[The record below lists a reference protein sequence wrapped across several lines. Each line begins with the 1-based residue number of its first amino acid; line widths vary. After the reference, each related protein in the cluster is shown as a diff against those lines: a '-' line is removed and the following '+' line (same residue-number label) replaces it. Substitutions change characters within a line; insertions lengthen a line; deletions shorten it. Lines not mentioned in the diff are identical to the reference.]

1 MDLRRLQVFA
11 KVYECRSFSRAAD
24 EVLLSQPTV
33 SGHIKSLETELG
45 VRLFDRLGREILPT
59 RGAELLYGHARRILE
74 MVEEAQRAVDA
85 FLGRL
90 RGELLVGG
98 STIPG
103 QYVLPEFIGR
113 FRTMHPEVRVTLTI
127 GDTSEICEKVLRG
140 SLEVGLVGAVID
152 EDRLAFAPIMDDQ
165 VVLAAWPE
173 HPLAGRRIPP
183 HDLAQ
188 VPVVLREPGSGTRMA
203 LTKAL
208 ARAEMGLED
217 LTVAAQ
223 MGSTM
228 AVLQA
233 VRAQVG
239 VGVISNLALVD
250 DLAAGRVVELDLEGL
265 ELKRQ
270 FHLVTRKKRTHSP
283 AAQAF
288 MALCLAALPGD
299 K

>member
-1 MDLRRLQVFA
+1 M
-11 KVYECRSFSRAAD
+11 
-24 EVLLSQPTV
+24 
-33 SGHIKSLETELG
+33 
-45 VRLFDRLGREILPT
+45 
-59 RGAELLYGHARRILE
+59 
-74 MVEEAQRAVDA
+74 
-85 FLGRL
+85 
-90 RGELLVGG
+90 
-98 STIPG
+98 
-103 QYVLPEFIGR
+103 
-113 FRTMHPEVRVTLTI
+113 
-127 GDTSEICEKVLRG
+127 
-140 SLEVGLVGAVID
+140 
-152 EDRLAFAPIMDDQ
+152 
-165 VVLAAWPE
+165 AAWPG
-173 HPLAGRRIPP
+173 HPLAGRRLTPR
-183 HDLAQ
+183 DLEG

-208 ARAEMGLED
+208 DKADMGLED
-217 LTVAAQ
+217 LEVAAQ

-239 VGVISNLALVD
+239 VGVISHLALVD

-288 MALCLAALPGD
+288 MALCLAALPAE

>member
-59 RGAELLYGHARRILE
+59 RGAELLYGHAHAILE
-74 MVEEAQRAVDA
+74 MVEEAQRSVDA

-113 FRTMHPEVRVTLTI
+113 FRLLHPEVRVTLAI
-127 GDTSEICEKVLRG
+127 GDTGEICEKVLKG
-140 SLEVGLVGAVID
+140 GLEVGLVGAVL
-152 EDRLAFAPIMDDQ
+152 EEERLAFAPLMDDQ
-165 VVLAAWPE
+165 VVLAAWPG
-173 HPLAGRRIPP
+173 HPLAGRRLSPR
-183 HDLAQ
+183 DLTTT
-188 VPVVLREPGSGTRMA
+188 PVVLREPGSGTRMVLSRA
-203 LTKAL
+203 LE
-208 ARAEMGLED
+208 RAGLGLED
-217 LTVAAQ
+217 LEVAAQ

-233 VRAQVG
+233 VRARVG
-239 VGVISNLALVD
+239 VGVISRLALTD
-250 DLAAGRVVELDLEGL
+250 DLEAGRVIELDLPGL
-265 ELKRQ
+265 ELGRQ

-299 K
+299 R